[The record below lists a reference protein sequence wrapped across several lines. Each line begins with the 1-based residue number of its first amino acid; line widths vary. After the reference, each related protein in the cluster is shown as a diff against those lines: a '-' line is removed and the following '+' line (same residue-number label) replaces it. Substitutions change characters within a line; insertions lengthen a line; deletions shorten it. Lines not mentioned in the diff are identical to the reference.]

1 MKKLK
6 QLTIAVILFL
16 GLVPMSFGQ
25 AQLFGKWTANC
36 PTERLDIATVQ
47 FCELCPMKI
56 IDKTSLKILDFELNF
71 DQKMVNLNI
80 DNKVV
85 SVPYKWNEAT
95 ESIQLTYNN
104 IFYSFKILTT
114 NNPKLIILK
123 NTDGNLMILNKV

>member
-6 QLTIAVILFL
+6 QLTLAVILFL
-16 GLVPMSFGQ
+16 GLVPMSF
-25 AQLFGKWTANC
+25 AQSQLLGKWTANC